1 MCSLNFKVANFGGF
15 ILNLKNIGGLTLLLK
30 IFKYLKS
37 KEWLF
42 VFFSVIFILVQ
53 VWLDLKL
60 PDYMSEITTL
70 VQLEGSTM
78 EDILTSGGH
87 MMLCAF
93 GSLISCAIVAFFASK
108 VAAAFSMRIR
118 SKVFN
123 KVESFSMDEINNF
136 STASLITRSTN
147 DITQIQMFIAMGL
160 QVIIKAPILAIWA
173 IIKISDKNWQW
184 TTTTAGAVIFL
195 LVINIIIITFAIP
208 KFKKIQGLTDNL
220 NNITRENLTG
230 LRVIRAYNAESYQ
243 EKKFE
248 NANNDLTSN
257 NLFANRIM
265 AIMNPSMGLVMNG
278 LNLAVYWIGAY
289 LIQRASMQDKL
300 SLFSD
305 MVVFSAYAVQVVMA
319 FMMLTIIFII
329 LPRATVCAKRIN
341 EVLDT
346 KLSILD
352 GQKDV
357 SDISLR
363 GEIEFKNV
371 SFKYKDAKEYALK
384 NISFTAHK
392 GEIVAFI
399 GSTGSGKSTLIN
411 LIPRLY
417 DATSGEV
424 LVDGI
429 NVKEYRK
436 KDLNNK
442 LGYVPQRAILFSGTV
457 LSNVAY
463 GIDETG
469 DEILEKVKKS
479 ISVAQG
485 TDFIENMKNTYNG
498 NIAEGGTNVSGGQK
512 QRLNIARAIYKNP
525 EIYIFDDSFSALD
538 YKTDRNLRLEL
549 KKQTVDATNIIVAQR
564 IGTIKNA
571 DKIIVLDEGEI
582 VGMGTHKELLKTCKV
597 YREIAY
603 SQLSKEELEDE

>member
-1 MCSLNFKVANFGGF
+1 M
-15 ILNLKNIGGLTLLLK
+15 LK

-329 LPRATVCAKRIN
+329 LPRAIVCAKRIN

-417 DATSGEV
+417 DTTSGEV

-429 NVKEYRK
+429 NVKEYSK

-498 NIAEGGTNVSGGQK
+498 NIAEGGTNVSSGQK